1 MRASEAFIDTN
12 LLVLLIVGSVD
23 RRQVGRHRRARHF
36 TLEDYDLLSRTI
48 EVLKRVLVTPNTLTE
63 ASNLLESRDD
73 RRFLDKLRFVVEH
86 SDSDEV
92 VVASIEAVRNRA
104 FPRLGLTDAV
114 LLEAVSEERPLITA
128 DLDLYCAA
136 LSKGEEAAF
145 NFSHFRNLG
154 RGR

>member
-1 MRASEAFIDTN
+1 MRANEAFIDAN

-23 RRQVGRHRRARHF
+23 RGQVGKHRRARHF

-48 EVLKRVLVTPNTLTE
+48 GVLKRVLVTPNTLTE
-63 ASNLLESRDD
+63 ASNLLESRGD
-73 RRFLDKLRFVVEH
+73 RRFLDMLRLVVEG
-86 SDSDEV
+86 SDEV
-92 VVASIEAVRNRA
+92 VVASIEAVRHRA

-114 LLEAVSEERPLITA
+114 LLEAVSEERPLLTA
-128 DLDLYCAA
+128 DLDLYVAA
-136 LSKGEEAAF
+136 LSKGGEAAF

>member
-1 MRASEAFIDTN
+1 MRANEAFIDAN

-23 RRQVGRHRRARHF
+23 RRQVGKHRRARHF

-48 EVLKRVLVTPNTLTE
+48 GVLKRVLVTPNTLTE
-63 ASNLLESRDD
+63 ASNLLESRGD
-73 RRFLDKLRFVVEH
+73 RRFLDMLRIVVEG
-86 SDSDEV
+86 SDEV
-92 VVASIEAVRNRA
+92 VVASIEAARNCA

-114 LLEAVSEERPLITA
+114 LLEAVSEERPLLTA
-128 DLDLYCAA
+128 DLDLYVAA
-136 LSKGEEAAF
+136 SSKGGEAAF

>member
-1 MRASEAFIDTN
+1 MRANEAFIDAN

-23 RRQVGRHRRARHF
+23 RRQVGKHRRARHF

-48 EVLKRVLVTPNTLTE
+48 GVLKRVLVTPNTLTE
-63 ASNLLESRDD
+63 ASNLLESRGD
-73 RRFLDKLRFVVEH
+73 RRFLDMLRLVVEG
-86 SDSDEV
+86 SDEV
-92 VVASIEAVRNRA
+92 VVASIEAVRHRA

-114 LLEAVSEERPLITA
+114 LLEAVSEERPLLTA
-128 DLDLYCAA
+128 DLDLYVAA
-136 LSKGEEAAF
+136 LSKGGEAAF

>member
-1 MRASEAFIDTN
+1 MRASEAFIDAN

-23 RRQVGRHRRARHF
+23 RGQVGRHRRARHF

-73 RRFLDKLRFVVEH
+73 RRFLYRLRFVVEH
-86 SDSDEV
+86 SDEV

-128 DLDLYCAA
+128 DVDLYVAA
-136 LSKGEEAAF
+136 LSKGGEAAF
-145 NFSHFRNLG
+145 NFSHFRNFG